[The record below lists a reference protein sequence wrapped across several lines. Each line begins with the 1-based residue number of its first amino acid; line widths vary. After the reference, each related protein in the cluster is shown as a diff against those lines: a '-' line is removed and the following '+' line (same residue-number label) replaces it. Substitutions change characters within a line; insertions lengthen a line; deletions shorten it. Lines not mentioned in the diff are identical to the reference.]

1 VARLLLIDD
10 EEPTRRA
17 VAALLAEDGHEVIA
31 EASDGR
37 EALALLADGCEP
49 DVIILDLQMPVMNGW
64 EFLAA
69 LHDGAD
75 SVPPVVVFSSSDVG
89 DESLPVFALIHKN
102 DVEAERLWATIRSA
116 AVSRKLP
123 SCSPGIGRNSIA

>member
-1 VARLLLIDD
+1 MRKAIA
-10 EEPTRRA
+10 T
-17 VAALLAEDGHEVIA
+17 LLAEDGHEVIA

-49 DVIILDLQMPVMNGW
+49 DVIVLDLQMPVMNGW

-75 SVPPVVVFSSSDVG
+75 SVPPVVVFSSSDVS
-89 DESLPVFALIHKN
+89 DESLPVFASIHKGAVN
-102 DVEAERLWATIRSA
+102 AERLWATIRSA
-116 AVSRKLP
+116 AVSKRLV
-123 SCSPGIGRNSIA
+123 S